1 MAFIYDVAL
10 SPSKVDVLLPWLPGQ
25 PWARG
30 VSAPEQI
37 AAYRFD
43 DPAGEVGVETLLL
56 RDGETLLQVPLAY
69 RGEPVAELEEYLIG
83 TIDHPV
89 LGQRWVY
96 DAVADPVYLAAIGD
110 AVLTGAGQAE
120 QFHEVDDEIVRIE
133 PTLTLEWSAGDHGR
147 APAVAG
153 TDVVELDTPREP
165 VLLFR
170 RPDPRAD
177 VLGRDALLA
186 VVGDLRLQL
195 AAAGQARRK

>member
-1 MAFIYDVAL
+1 MAFIYDVPL
-10 SPSKVDVLLPWLPGQ
+10 NPSKVDVLLPWLPGQ

-30 VSAPEQI
+30 VSDPEQI

-56 RDGETLLQVPLAY
+56 RDGEILLQVPLAY
-69 RGEPVAELEEYLIG
+69 RGEPVAELEEHLIG

-96 DAVADPVYLAAIGD
+96 DAAADPVYLAAIGD
-110 AVLTGAGQAE
+110 AVLTGAAQAE

-133 PTLTLEWSAGDHGR
+133 PTLALEWSAGDHDR
-147 APAVAG
+147 TPVLAG
-153 TDVVELDTPREP
+153 TDVVELVTPRAP
-165 VLLFR
+165 VMLFR
-170 RPDPRAD
+170 RLDPHSD

-186 VVGDLRLQL
+186 VVGDLTVQL
-195 AAAGQARRK
+195 AAAG

>member
-1 MAFIYDVAL
+1 MAFIYDVPL
-10 SPSKVDVLLPWLPGQ
+10 NPSKVDVLLPWLPGQ

-30 VSAPEQI
+30 VSAPEQL

-43 DPAGEVGVETLLL
+43 DPAGEVGVETLLV
-56 RDGETLLQVPLAY
+56 RDGETLVQVPLAY
-69 RGEPVAELEEYLIG
+69 RGAPVAELEEYLIG

-96 DAVADPVYLAAIGD
+96 DAIGDPVYLAAIGD
-110 AVLTGAGQAE
+110 AVLAGAAQAE

-133 PTLTLEWSAGDHGR
+133 PTLALEWSAGDHER
-147 APAVAG
+147 APVTAG
-153 TDVVELDTPREP
+153 TGVVELVTPREP

-170 RPDPRAD
+170 RLDPRAK

-186 VVGDLRLQL
+186 VVDDLTVQL
-195 AAAGQARRK
+195 AAAG